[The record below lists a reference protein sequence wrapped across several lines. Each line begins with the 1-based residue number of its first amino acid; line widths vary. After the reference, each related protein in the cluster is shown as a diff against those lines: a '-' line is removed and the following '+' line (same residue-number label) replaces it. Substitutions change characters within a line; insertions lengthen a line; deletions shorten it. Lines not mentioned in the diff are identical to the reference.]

1 MSLRSISNKL
11 FLPGIAVLGLV
22 ASLWAGHQQ
31 FQNAERPISHLVR
44 TAVALGSTQFAIA
57 DFDGDLQP
65 DLALIRVARDSS
77 PTAQY
82 SLDFNFS
89 SGGKPVIYIVGS
101 YVGLQFNPRDVNGY
115 MFADLLFTQLF

>member
-65 DLALIRVARDSS
+65 DLALIRVSRDTS

-82 SLDFNFS
+82 SLDLNFS
-89 SGGKPVIYIVGS
+89 AGTKPAIDILGPS
-101 YVGLQFNPRDVNGY
+101 ACLQITPHHVPVDNSTH
-115 MFADLLFTQLF
+115 L